1 MTANAETILKTVR
14 NAVVEGGYDQLET
27 LLAALQTAEA
37 DIPLR
42 NLEDLR
48 TLKAEA
54 ERTEACLLS
63 ALNGVRAARRRVT
76 EVTEA
81 TRGLTTYD
89 RDGSRATVLA
99 ALPTTRRV

>member
-1 MTANAETILKTVR
+1 MTANAEAILKTVR
-14 NAVVEGGYDQLET
+14 TAVIEGQYDQLEA
-27 LLAALQTAEA
+27 LLSALQSAEA
-37 DIPLR
+37 EIPVA
-42 NLEDLR
+42 NIADLR
-48 TLKAEA
+48 VLKAEA
-54 ERTEACLLS
+54 ERTEACLTS

-99 ALPTTRRV
+99 AIPTTRRV